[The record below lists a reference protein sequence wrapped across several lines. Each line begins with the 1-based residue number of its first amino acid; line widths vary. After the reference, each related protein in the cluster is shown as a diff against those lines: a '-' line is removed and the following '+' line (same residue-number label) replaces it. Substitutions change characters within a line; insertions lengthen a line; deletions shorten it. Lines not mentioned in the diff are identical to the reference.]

1 MSISTLLDQSLVYQR
16 QTVST
21 DASGGA
27 VRTFATILSAVP
39 CAVSPASA
47 AVVADYARRDMIV
60 TYHVYTNA
68 DLDNLIT
75 GGATLSDRLTDGTRF
90 YLVKDVKKSAN
101 ALVTAEPL
109 YQLDC
114 ELISA

>member
-1 MSISTLLDQSLVYQR
+1 MSISALLDKSFAYQR
-16 QTVST
+16 QSVAT

-60 TYHVYTNA
+60 TYQVYTNA
-68 DLDNLIT
+68 DLDNLVS
-75 GGATLSDRLTDGTRF
+75 GGAKLGDRFTDGTRF

-101 ALVTAEPL
+101 ALVTSEPL

-114 ELISA
+114 ELISS